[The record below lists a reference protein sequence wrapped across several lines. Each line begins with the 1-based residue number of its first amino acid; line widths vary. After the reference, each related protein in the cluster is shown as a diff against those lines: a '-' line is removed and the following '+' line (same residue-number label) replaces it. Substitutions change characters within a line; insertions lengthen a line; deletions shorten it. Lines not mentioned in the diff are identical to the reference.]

1 MSEEQDFNFVK
12 LTHFSNSIEAGMV
25 NEFLSNNGIHS
36 ILQGMN
42 FGGLEPLLLPGGYSE
57 ITLLVPETELEQAEQ
72 LYEAFFAEQGN
83 NELLEDTDVQV

>member
-36 ILQGMN
+36 
-42 FGGLEPLLLPGGYSE
+42 
-57 ITLLVPETELEQAEQ
+57 
-72 LYEAFFAEQGN
+72 
-83 NELLEDTDVQV
+83 